1 MEQATRMQF
10 EELTKRLQQDDQ
22 TNRCPIWPDALAQ
35 SSGPM
40 SDFFTIYWSP
50 LAGGMFRLPFE
61 MASAGSSPGMN
72 EETQKR
78 VSSWIWSRNAA
89 FANLID
95 GQTALIPTLTSDT
108 IKELAQQSP
117 LTTEQRIDRAL
128 QAIGRPPA
136 VIDRFPLGPLDNIA
150 ILDPVSQQHLLF
162 RAAAEIG
169 ASQDEFEWLLDEM
182 VAAGLV
188 KPADTSSVVGKTK
201 NVLTLQGLHR
211 LETGGVPLAS
221 KTAFVA
227 MWFNPDVTEAYE
239 RGIKPAIEEA
249 GYAPMRID
257 RKEHANRIDDEIV
270 AEIRRA
276 RFLVCDLTCGMGK
289 DSEDTATAIA
299 RGGVYYEAGLAHGLD
314 TPVIWTC
321 REDLIGHV
329 HFDVRQYNFILW
341 KAGAEEALRDALVNR
356 IRAVIT

>member
-22 TNRCPIWPDALAQ
+22 TNRCPIWLDASA
-35 SSGPM
+35 M
-40 SDFFTIYWSP
+40 SEEEAASLLTDYWSP
-50 LAGGMFRLPFE
+50 LAGGVFRLPFE

-78 VSSWIWSRNAA
+78 VLSWIWSRNVA

-108 IKELAQQSP
+108 IKEPAQQSP

-128 QAIGRPPA
+128 QVIGHPPA
-136 VIDRFPLGPLDNIA
+136 VIDRFALGKLDKIA
-150 ILDPVSQQHLLF
+150 ILDPDTQKQLLF

-169 ASQDEFEWLLDEM
+169 ASQDEFEWLLDET
-182 VAAGLV
+182 VAAKLV
-188 KPADTSSVVGKTK
+188 KPVDTSSVGKTK
-201 NVLTLQGLHR
+201 NVLTLQGLNR
-211 LETGGVPLAS
+211 LDAAAPLAS
-221 KTAFVA
+221 RTAFVA
-227 MWFNPDVTEAYE
+227 MWFGTEVDDAYE
-239 RGIKPAIEEA
+239 RGIKPAIEEV

-257 RKEHANRIDDEIV
+257 RKDHANRIDDEIV
-270 AEIRRA
+270 AEIRQA
-276 RFLVCDLTCGMGK
+276 RFLVCDFTCGLLK
-289 DSEDTATAIA
+289 DSEGKDTAIA

-321 REDLIGHV
+321 REDLIDHV

-341 KAGAEEALRDALVNR
+341 KAGAEGALRDALVNR